1 MGGWALACLDAMA
14 ARDMDSRY
22 LVFFSSPTNWLNC
35 ECVLLEKYTCNKGG
49 GDVTLTEK
57 DHCPLTR

>member
-1 MGGWALACLDAMA
+1 VGGGTLACLDAMA

-35 ECVLLEKYTCNKGG
+35 ECVLLQKYTYNKG
-49 GDVTLTEK
+49 V
-57 DHCPLTR
+57 